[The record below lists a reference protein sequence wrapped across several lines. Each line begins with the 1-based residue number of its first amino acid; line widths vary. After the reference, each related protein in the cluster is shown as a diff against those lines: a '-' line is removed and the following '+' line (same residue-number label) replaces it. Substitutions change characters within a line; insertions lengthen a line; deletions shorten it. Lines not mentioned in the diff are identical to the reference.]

1 MLGRLRASK
10 GPATDDELVARTRSG
25 DTQAFAGIVGRYQ
38 TPIYGYAVRMLHDE
52 DLADDATQE
61 ALIAA
66 HNAIDSF
73 TGGNLRSW
81 LFRIVHNKALDLIRA
96 RTRRSADSLDAIDA
110 PDSVDSTTSTPD
122 QWADRAGVHTIIEEA
137 LDTLPEEQRAA
148 VILRDVEGL
157 AYDDI
162 ARVLTIDLGT
172 VKSRIARGRRR
183 LQSLLLAHRELLTVD
198 ARSPSEGGSA

>member
-1 MLGRLRASK
+1 MLGRLRATR
-10 GPATDDELVARTRSG
+10 GPATDDELVARARNG
-25 DTQAFAGIVGRYQ
+25 DAQAFAEIVGRYQ
-38 TPIYGYAVRMLHDE
+38 TSVYGYAVRILRDG

-61 ALIAA
+61 ALISA

-81 LFRIVHNKALDLIRA
+81 LFRIVHNKALDLLRA
-96 RTRRSADSLDAIDA
+96 RARRPAASLDANDA
-110 PDSVDSTTSTPD
+110 PEPADTTTSTPD
-122 QWADRAGVHTIIEEA
+122 AWADRAGMHAVIEEA
-137 LDTLPEEQRAA
+137 LGTLPEEQRAA

-162 ARVLTIDLGT
+162 AHVLTIDLGT

-183 LQSLLLAHRELLTVD
+183 LQTLLLAHRELLTVD
-198 ARSPSEGGSA
+198 ARSSSEGGPA